1 VGLRNYINLR
11 QHQGDPSGAVIFA
24 EEAYNLVVEAYDP
37 AHLQVQEAASC
48 LIDCLIQKGDLFN
61 AERYAE
67 QTYANLKD
75 IKNGIN
81 QEGEQV
87 AEGAYNLAE
96 VIRRQDDGDLIKAEK
111 LARESLYI
119 RTRLYGNNNIRVGA
133 SCSLLAKVLTKQGRY
148 GDETKELF
156 ERSLANFVRNEG
168 PDSVNTAIATR
179 DIGQFHYNL
188 AIMESTVLSKRT
200 QLPLAKSYSEEA
212 TRIETKIHSPT
223 HPNRIE
229 AASLLSKVLKELSK
243 V

>member
-1 VGLRNYINLR
+1 LR

-37 AHLQVQEAASC
+37 VHFQVQEAAGRLVSC
-48 LIDCLIQKGDLFN
+48 LIQQGDLFN

-87 AEGAYNLAE
+87 AEGAYNLAD
-96 VIRRQDDGDLIKAEK
+96 VILRQDDGDLIKAEK
-111 LARESLYI
+111 LARESLRI
-119 RTRLYGNNNIRVGA
+119 RTQLYGPEFSEVGTT
-133 SCSLLAKVLTKQGRY
+133 CLLLARILQKQGRY
-148 GDETKELF
+148 GDETKDLF
-156 ERSLANFVRNEG
+156 DRSLANFERNKG
-168 PDSVNTAIATR
+168 PDGVNTAAVNN
-179 DIGQFHYNL
+179 DIGQFHYQL
-188 AIMESTVLSKRT
+188 AMMQSVISTKRT
-200 QLPLAKSYSEEA
+200 QLLLAKSYSEEA

-223 HPNRIE
+223 HPNRV
-229 AASLLSKVLKELSK
+229 AAAVHLSIVLNELSR